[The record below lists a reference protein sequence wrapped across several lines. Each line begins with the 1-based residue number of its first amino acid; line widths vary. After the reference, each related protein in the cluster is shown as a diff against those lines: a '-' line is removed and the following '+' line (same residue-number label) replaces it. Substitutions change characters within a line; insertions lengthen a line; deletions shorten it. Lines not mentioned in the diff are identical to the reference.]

1 MEHFTAEVQRIRPA
15 APGQQV
21 IELAADEWLARI
33 IRNRNVRYVAIGIE
47 DGRRITP
54 LQQRKAYATLRDIG
68 EYTGYPMDAI
78 KGIMK
83 VEHMMRTGDYE
94 YFSLADCSVTK
105 ARELINTLLEYALK
119 EGIIMDE
126 SGLMRT
132 DDIDTYL
139 NQCIR
144 YRRCCICGRPADIHH
159 VDAIGMGN
167 NRRHYDDSQNEIAA
181 LCRNHHNLAHSLGW
195 QRFMS
200 RYKVYGIERY
210 RCREGGSD
218 GNIVRDDWERGAGG
232 AVQAGAGTGGAKH
245 Y

>member
-1 MEHFTAEVQRIRPA
+1 M

-21 IELAADEWLARI
+21 IELAADERLI
-33 IRNRNVRYVAIGIE
+33 KMIRNMRVQYVEIGIE
-47 DGRRITP
+47 DGRYITP
-54 LQQRKAYATLRDIG
+54 IQRRKIYATLRDIG
-68 EYTGYPMDAI
+68 EYTGYTIEEA
-78 KGIMK
+78 KEVMK
-83 VEHMMRTGDYE
+83 VEHIKRTGDSE
-94 YFSLADCSVTK
+94 WFSLSDCSVTK
-105 ARELINTLLEYALK
+105 AREFINTLLERALND
-119 EGIIMDE
+119 GIIMDE

-139 NQCIR
+139 IQCIR
-144 YRRCCICGRPADIHH
+144 YRRCCICGRAADIHH
-159 VDAIGMGN
+159 VDVIGMGN

>member
-105 ARELINTLLEYALK
+105 AREFINTLLEYALK

-139 NQCIR
+139 IQCIR
-144 YRRCCICGRPADIHH
+144 YRRCCICGR
-159 VDAIGMGN
+159 
-167 NRRHYDDSQNEIAA
+167 RRTYIMWMRSVWEI
-181 LCRNHHNLAHSLGW
+181 
-195 QRFMS
+195 
-200 RYKVYGIERY
+200 
-210 RCREGGSD
+210 
-218 GNIVRDDWERGAGG
+218 
-232 AVQAGAGTGGAKH
+232 TGGIMMIH
-245 Y
+245 RMR

>member
-1 MEHFTAEVQRIRPA
+1 MEQCTAEVGRRRRA
-15 APGQQV
+15 ARGQQV

-105 ARELINTLLEYALK
+105 AREFINTLLEYALK